1 MGVAILIDC
10 NYDKTK
16 IKDKEK
22 FILKPVYKITEN
34 FHRQK

>member
-10 NYDKTK
+10 KTK

-22 FILKPVYKITEN
+22 FILKPVYKINEY
-34 FHRQK
+34 FHQQK